1 MPMNKVAQTF
11 EIEQEQVEWLGQV
24 AEEYGLADQ
33 AKAMRVL
40 LDFAIQDGDKD
51 LIFSGENARCRFC
64 G

>member
-11 EIEQEQVEWLGQV
+11 EIEQEQVEWLGEV